1 MKISREKELTIA
13 LLKEKIEKLSGKK
26 VVFEKSEAAVK
37 VDKLVEALEKLSGK
51 KVIFE
56 APLPGQAQTPAAVAP
71 AAPAAAAP
79 VAPVAG
85 QPAAAVDPGK
95 SAAAKAVAAMA
106 VDPIMAQVA
115 PQLKQVAAT
124 TQVKQLATEST
135 LNEEV
140 ITLTALLI
148 GLGAIGALS
157 AITAAYTN
165 SRDNAALKAKVL
177 GAIQKDFAKA
187 GVQAT
192 PQQIEAE
199 LAKRLPVAKA
209 QQAKNVRVRPM
220 Q

>member
-71 AAPAAAAP
+71 AAPVAA
-79 VAPVAG
+79 APVAG
-85 QPAAAVDPGK
+85 QPAPAVDPGK

-177 GAIQKDFAKA
+177 GAIQRDFAKA